1 MQTFQMK
8 MRLICMKL
16 NLNAEQIFTNS
27 EMACSDTDAN
37 PVTVAETKP
46 VSRSGIR
53 QVPCR
58 SARFVSAV

>member
-1 MQTFQMK
+1 
-8 MRLICMKL
+8 MKL